1 MSDYKDDAQIKN
13 TLGAIKTQLTATANP
28 SELAR
33 LASATADLALST
45 NNSELLEQ
53 IKGVQAAIAK
63 KEETAEHNISSK
75 IASENFEKQQINNE
89 VLHTQHESEAREA
102 RLKGNY
108 IQYDTVEEA
117 LYSLL
122 QKEADLIKK
131 ANNIPESLTHDDL
144 RKLKGEN
151 LTPEEQEDERK
162 KLEYLS
168 ILGSIIDDTKK
179 SNEHY
184 DKRANEIDEQ
194 LNNTIRNEEFRKNL
208 EQEKKKIEKKK
219 AQTNEA
225 LNKKLKP
232 IYKQM
237 DEEREELFKLAET
250 LPQYAKVNIDKHT
263 KLYAKQ
269 YQTKIENDPNYKE
282 LKKLQEIANKIE
294 YRKKSKTNEIHI
306 TNNPNPTVVEN
317 LLEEKIDEISSKE
330 IREAINVIKQEVN
343 VNTKPCT
350 TPLTPSR
357 SPSMQRLAN
366 KTKGIE

>member
-13 TLGAIKTQLTATANP
+13 TLRAIKTQLTATANP

-33 LASATADLALST
+33 LASAAAGLALNT

-63 KEETAEHNISSK
+63 KEENAGHNISSK
-75 IASENFEKQQINNE
+75 IASENFERQQINNA
-89 VLHTQHESEAREA
+89 VLRTQQEYEERET
-102 RLKGNY
+102 RLKENY

-122 QKEADLIKK
+122 TKETDLIKK
-131 ANNIPESLTHDDL
+131 ANNIPESLTPDDL
-144 RKLKGEN
+144 RRLKGEN
-151 LTPEEQEDERK
+151 LTPEEQEEERK
-162 KLEYLS
+162 KFEYLS

-179 SNEHY
+179 SNEYY
-184 DKRANEIDEQ
+184 DKRANEINEQ
-194 LNNTIRNEEFRKNL
+194 LNKTIINEEFRKNL
-208 EQEKKKIEKKK
+208 EQEKKKIEGKKTQ
-219 AQTNEA
+219 ASEA

-237 DEEREELFKLAET
+237 DEEREELFKLAEI
-250 LPQYAKVNIDKHT
+250 LPQYAQANIDKHA

-282 LKKLQEIANKIE
+282 LEKLQEIVSKIE
-294 YRKKSKTNEIHI
+294 YSKKSKTNDII
-306 TNNPNPTVVEN
+306 INNPNSTVVKN
-317 LLEEKIDEISSKE
+317 LLKEKIDEKISSKE
-330 IREAINVIKQEVN
+330 MTEAINVIKQEVN
-343 VNTKPCT
+343 LNTKPFI